1 MKFKINS
8 VSNQDSKIQFEITLT
23 GEWDWNQD
31 FVRQPPGYPSLF
43 DDPSFSDHDNFE
55 QAITQYV
62 QNFLKTTCGQLFE
75 KVELSR
81 LNISNCVLQ
90 EFDRARS
97 NLKQQ
102 NKEKLKNQ
110 ILKHEKKI
118 RDLLNR

>member
-1 MKFKINS
+1 MKIKINS
-8 VSNQDSKIQFEITLT
+8 VSNQDSKIKFEITLT

-31 FVRQPPGYPSLF
+31 FVRHAPGYPSLF
-43 DDPSFSDHDNFE
+43 DDPCFSDNDNFQ
-55 QAITQYV
+55 QALTQYV
-62 QNFLKTTCGQLFE
+62 QNLLKTTCGQLFE

-102 NKEKLKNQ
+102 SKEKLKNQ
-110 ILKHEKKI
+110 ISKHEKKI